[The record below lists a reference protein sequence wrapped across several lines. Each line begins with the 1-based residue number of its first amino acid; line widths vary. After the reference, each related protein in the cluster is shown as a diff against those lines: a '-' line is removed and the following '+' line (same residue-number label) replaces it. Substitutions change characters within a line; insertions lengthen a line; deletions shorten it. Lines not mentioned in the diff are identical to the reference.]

1 MFETTYLRTRGPM
14 YFVETTQIVPT
25 NKSTFTVTVMQFI
38 VIFFSFFLGGGRR
51 GGLID
56 CLMVNVFVLSTVD
69 RGLEPRS
76 GQTKS
81 YRICICSFF
90 PEHAALMSKN

>member
-38 VIFFSFFLGGGRR
+38 VIFFSFFFFFWGGG
-51 GGLID
+51 GVGSSI
-56 CLMVNVFVLSTVD
+56 
-69 RGLEPRS
+69 
-76 GQTKS
+76 
-81 YRICICSFF
+81 
-90 PEHAALMSKN
+90 A